1 MARTESPAGS
11 PGSAPEPHGPAEAEI
26 RTVAHAAVPGEPPGR
41 PQRTAPQ
48 ERTPQEPA
56 SGESAPP
63 PRPRPRWGDRT
74 GRWRR
79 GLVLTA
85 LALLVALLMVSHAH
99 IPNAVGNLGSL
110 AETFLPWAGLA
121 LPVLLGAALW
131 RRSCTALIGV
141 LVPLLVWLNLF
152 GGLLL
157 DKTADGGDLMLATH
171 NVDAGNPDPAAT
183 AGELAA
189 SGADVLALQEIP
201 QHQVATYERELAGA
215 YPHHAVQGTVGL
227 WSRYPLDDVRPV
239 DIGLGW
245 VRAMRATVSAPDGD
259 LAVYVAHL
267 PSVRVQLRA
276 GFTAGR
282 RDDAADLLGLAIAA
296 EPLERVVLLGDLNG
310 TMNDRALAPV
320 TSQLRSTQGAA
331 GAGFGFTY
339 PAGFPL
345 TRIDHILV
353 RGLEPVTSWTLPAT
367 GSDHRPVAARVE

>member
-1 MARTESPAGS
+1 MTQGKAGAGGARSSP
-11 PGSAPEPHGPAEAEI
+11 
-26 RTVAHAAVPGEPPGR
+26 
-41 PQRTAPQ
+41 
-48 ERTPQEPA
+48 
-56 SGESAPP
+56 
-63 PRPRPRWGDRT
+63 PRWGDRA

-79 GLVLTA
+79 GLVPAALGLLTA
-85 LALLVALLMVSHAH
+85 AVMLSHAH
-99 IPNAVGNLGSL
+99 IPNVVGNLGSL

-121 LPVLLGAALW
+121 LPVLLAAALW

-141 LVPLLVWLNLF
+141 LIPLLVWSDLF

-157 DKTADGGDLMLATH
+157 DKTSDGGDLTLASH
-171 NVDAGNPDPAAT
+171 NVDAENPDPAAT
-183 AGELAA
+183 AAVLAG
-189 SGADVLALQEIP
+189 SGADVLALQEMP
-201 QHQVATYERELAGA
+201 QEQVAVYEEGLAET

-227 WSRYPLDDVRPV
+227 WSRYPLDEVRPV

-245 VRAMRATVSAPDGD
+245 VRAMRATVAAPDGE

-282 RDDAADLLGLAIAA
+282 RDDAADLLGAAIAD
-296 EPLERVVLLGDLNG
+296 ERLERVILLGDLNG

-320 TSQLRSTQGAA
+320 TAQLRSTQGAA

-353 RGLEPVTSWTLPAT
+353 RGLEPATSWTLPAT
-367 GSDHRPVAARVE
+367 GSDHLPVAARVS